1 MPKTRGRSGAGGR
14 GRQWGANQ
22 IGEHAKPEEA
32 DQADAE
38 PDRQDAS
45 HPPMRILSARIHFHC
60 AAHPVAGDIGQRT
73 RRKTMAEQVLKSAAQ
88 GLGLVIARRLAVM
101 VAWITVIHQLG
112 SASAA

>member
-1 MPKTRGRSGAGGR
+1 MPKTEADQAGSR

-45 HPPMRILSARIHFHC
+45 HPPMRILSARIHFHF
-60 AAHPVAGDIGQRT
+60 AAHLVARDIGQRT
-73 RRKTMAEQVLKSAAQ
+73 RRKTMAEEALKTLPFAQ
-88 GLGLVIARRLAVM
+88 PTQCRRDEGR
-101 VAWITVIHQLG
+101 VAIVTGAEQG
-112 SASAA
+112 